1 MKKFIKKN
9 GNFIHQTAIINW
21 DKVIIGKGNIIGPYV
36 VIGNRPQ
43 HPKKK
48 SNGIIYIGNKNI
60 FNEYCNI
67 HLPTKLRKKTI
78 IGNNNYFMN
87 STTVDHD
94 CYIENNIVFSS
105 SVILGGNVHVMKN
118 SNLGIKTIV
127 HQGQTI
133 GSYTMLGMG
142 SIVTKKLNVLPG
154 YIFYGKPAKKIKI
167 NKIGLKR
174 HKVTKIILKNEKKRF
189 FKILKRENNE

>member
-36 VIGNRPQ
+36 VIGNRAQ